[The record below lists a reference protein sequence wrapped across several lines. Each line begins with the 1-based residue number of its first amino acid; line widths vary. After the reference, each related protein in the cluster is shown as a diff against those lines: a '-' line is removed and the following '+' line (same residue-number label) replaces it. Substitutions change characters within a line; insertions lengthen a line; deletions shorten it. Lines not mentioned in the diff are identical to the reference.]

1 MARQWTEQTAKR
13 LCIVTGVALTF
24 CTVVIAG
31 KVAIYKGLWRPPEAG
46 AWAGIVLWVIL
57 AVALLF
63 GMDRG
68 IPREGLWSSRL
79 YWMRRALL
87 VAVFATIAVM
97 AWLK

>member
-1 MARQWTEQTAKR
+1 MARQWTEETAKW
-13 LCIVTGVALTF
+13 LCVAAGAALIF
-24 CTVVIAG
+24 FAAVIG
-31 KVAIYKGLWRPPEAG
+31 GRVAAFKGLWRAPDMGP
-46 AWAGIVLWVIL
+46 WANIALWIIM

-68 IPREGLWSSRL
+68 IPREGPWSARL

-87 VAVFATIAVM
+87 VAVFATIGVM